1 MTMILPSAT
10 SLPPLMQEFLTWQE
24 VQKGYSPATRA
35 AYANDLRQF
44 CAHCEQAKLD
54 LNAPER
60 IERRHVQSFL
70 AALFRAGD
78 ASSTAA
84 RKLAAVRSFFHY
96 LVRQR
101 RIVSSPTEGVRNPK
115 QAQHHPTMLNVDQT
129 FALLDS
135 PEAASYSRGD
145 RAKQH
150 WLHCRDVALAEVLY
164 GAGLRISEAL
174 SLTVSDVNHGQ
185 SHVRVMGKGSRE
197 RVAPLSDTA
206 LKALQTWLS
215 LRQEYTTSAEQAL
228 FVGVRG
234 ARLNR
239 REAIRAMERLCAAA
253 ALPTAI
259 SPHALRHSF
268 ATHLLEAGADLR
280 SVQELLGHQRL
291 ATTQRYTQVTLERLM
306 AVYDK
311 AHPRADIKVK

>member
-1 MTMILPSAT
+1 MLKPTDT
-10 SLPPLMQEFLTWQE
+10 SLPALVQEFLTWQE
-24 VQKGYSPATRA
+24 VQKGYSPATRK
-35 AYANDLRQF
+35 AYANDLGQF
-44 CAHCEQAKLD
+44 CAHLEQWQLD
-54 LNAPER
+54 IAAPER
-60 IERRHVQSFL
+60 IEKRHIQAFL

-101 RIVSSPTEGVRNPK
+101 RIASSPTEGIRNPK
-115 QAQHHPTMLNVDQT
+115 QEQHHPVMLNVDQT

-135 PEAASYSRGD
+135 PAAASYSRGD
-145 RAKQH
+145 AAKQQ
-150 WLHCRDVALAEVLY
+150 WLHSRDVALAEVLY

-174 SLTVSDVNHGQ
+174 SLSLSDVDHGQ
-185 SHVRVMGKGSRE
+185 RVVRVMGKGSRE

-206 LKALQTWLS
+206 LVVVQTWLA
-215 LRQEYTTSAEQAL
+215 LRQERTKSTEQAL

-234 ARLNR
+234 ERLNR
-239 REAIRAMERLCAAA
+239 REAIRAMQRLCAAA
-253 ALPTAI
+253 ALPATI

-311 AHPRADIKVK
+311 AHPRSDIKVK